1 MYYTNLKT
9 TTHDTQEQID
19 HCLECRKVDCTN
31 CIFYL
36 RVGQVPGKDPCDTC
50 YSKSV
55 CTSGTCGAKRDFLR
69 EISADRELLDKQFAS
84 YGLYKNVL
92 HPGSAIY
99 ILHNKNIVR
108 SKIISADKDKITTEH
123 DEYTYQEHGFLWWL
137 TRKQASERNA
147 V

>member
-1 MYYTNLKT
+1 MDKKEMYY

-19 HCLECRKVDCTN
+19 HCLECRKIDCTN
-31 CIFYL
+31 CILYL
-36 RVGQVPGKDPCDTC
+36 RVGQVPGQDPCLNC
-50 YSKSV
+50 YSKPICKTGMCS
-55 CTSGTCGAKRDFLR
+55 AKRAFYRHIKTDVV
-69 EISADRELLDKQFAS
+69 SLDKQPAS
-84 YGLYKNVL
+84 YGLYKEVL
-92 HPGSAIY
+92 LPGSAIY